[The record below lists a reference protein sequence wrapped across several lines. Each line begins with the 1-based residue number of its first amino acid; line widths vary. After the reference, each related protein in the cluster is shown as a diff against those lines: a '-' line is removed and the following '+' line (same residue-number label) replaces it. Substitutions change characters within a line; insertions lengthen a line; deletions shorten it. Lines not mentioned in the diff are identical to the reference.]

1 MANSVLDAIRQGDWT
16 FEPDDVSEERYKST
30 AALPGSQ
37 SKVATMAERASS
49 GLPLW
54 HSEDRKCY
62 DETGDLSDCVSD

>member
-16 FEPDDVSEERYKST
+16 FEPADVSEERYEST

-37 SKVATMAERASS
+37 SKVATLAERASC

-62 DETGDLSDCVSD
+62 DDPGNLSETVSD